1 MGVKSQYG
9 RWNVDTNQALL
20 TTVIT
25 PGADYEIPLDEM
37 TSSARIMDWIFQVQE
52 KTWASAADV
61 GDLVEAIRDIFGRG
75 FCGGANDNSINAK
88 AVLSSKLGT
97 VFP

>member
-1 MGVKSQYG
+1 MAVKSQYG
-9 RWNVDTNQALL
+9 RWNVDTKQALL

-25 PGADYEIPLDEM
+25 PGADYEVPLEEM

-52 KTWASAADV
+52 KTWASATDV
-61 GDLVEAIRDIFGRG
+61 GDLVEAIRDIFGRS
-75 FCGGANDNSINAK
+75 FCGGANDAPINAK
-88 AVLSSKLGT
+88 AVLSKQLGT